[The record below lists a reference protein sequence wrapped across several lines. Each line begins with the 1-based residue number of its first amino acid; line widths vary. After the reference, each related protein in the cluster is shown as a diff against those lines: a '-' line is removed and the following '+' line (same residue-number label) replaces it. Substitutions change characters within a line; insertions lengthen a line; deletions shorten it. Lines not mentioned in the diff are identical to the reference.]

1 MTWNRGLRAMVV
13 LSLLAAG
20 FPARL
25 KGQGGAPAATP
36 ERALARDVFQE
47 LIEINTA
54 PANGC
59 TKAAEAMAARLRSA
73 GFPDGDV
80 LIAGPRP
87 EKQNLV
93 VRLRGRGQARP
104 ILWIAHLDVVDAP
117 REGWWPGLD
126 PFRLTEREG
135 FF

>member
-1 MTWNRGLRAMVV
+1 MAWNRGLGAMGI
-13 LSLLAAG
+13 LSVLAAG
-20 FPARL
+20 FPAGIY
-25 KGQGGAPAATP
+25 GQDDDPAQS
-36 ERALARDVFQE
+36 ERALARELLQE
-47 LIEINTA
+47 LIGINTA

-80 LIAGPRP
+80 LMAGPRP

-93 VRLRGRGQARP
+93 VRLRGRGQAQP
-104 ILWIAHLDVVDAP
+104 VLWIAHLDVVDAP
-117 REGWWPGLD
+117 REGWLPGLD

>member
-47 LIEINTA
+47 LIEINTT

-59 TKAAEAMAARLRSA
+59 TKEAKATPVRLRSA
-73 GFPDGDV
+73 GCHESDV
-80 LIAGPRP
+80 LMAGPRP
-87 EKQNLV
+87 EKQSLV
-93 VRLRGRGQARP
+93 VRLRGRGQAKP
-104 ILWIAHLDVVDAP
+104 IL
-117 REGWWPGLD
+117 RSE
-126 PFRLTEREG
+126 ERRVGKEC
-135 FF
+135 